1 MIRRVSSRCLAL
13 LGLGAILLFADTAC
27 AAGKLAP
34 GQPVPAIELERFVD
48 GAVADAMAVDHIA
61 GVAVAVVQPDGQ
73 VFLKGYGDAGR
84 GRAVDPRDTLF
95 RIGSISKT
103 FTWITLMRQVEAG
116 RVRLDAP
123 VNAYLPPRL
132 RIPSQGFGRPIRIVD
147 LMAHTAGFEDRDYG
161 RIPLS
166 AGAEGVTLETAL
178 ERFRPNRVREPGV
191 LASYSNYGAALAGY
205 IAARAA
211 GGDFEAVVERD
222 ILRPLDMAS
231 TTFREPGKAAPG
243 RPAPMSGDLA
253 RRVATGFIWDG
264 VGYRPIPFERLAE
277 IAPAGAASAT
287 AADMALY
294 MRAQL
299 AGGAPIYGP
308 AAAQAFRTPILSVPE
323 GTNGWAHGF
332 MVRPLPGG
340 WKSYG
345 HGGSLDAFFSNMA
358 LIPALGTGVFVATN
372 TSTGK
377 PFAERLPA
385 LLVQR
390 FYVEDAA
397 PRKAAGDP
405 RLVAHAGLYAGAYYT
420 TRRAYSGL
428 EAFSVLAKEGDRV
441 SVSHDGYLV
450 TRVSGL
456 SHRWVPDRAAG
467 QFRDADGGSA
477 RLRFTLD
484 DQGRATRFPGARGTF
499 SLERAGL
506 LLDPSLFKVTSG
518 LAIAAALLALGGG
531 VARRGRDIRPTRWQ
545 RCAAV
550 AELIV
555 AGLWLSAVGLLIGR
569 GDGPG
574 FVGVG
579 SGPLLIAASWLAL
592 AAAAGSLMLLLLTPA
607 AFRAATD
614 GTGGWGSWRKLRH
627 GAAIAVFL
635 TFALQIA
642 VRGGLAPWA

>member
-1 MIRRVSSRCLAL
+1 MMRRASSRCFAL
-13 LGLGAILLFADTAC
+13 LGLAAILLAADTAC
-27 AAGKLAP
+27 AGGALAP
-34 GQPVPAIELERFVD
+34 GQPIPAPELERFVD

-61 GVAVAVVQPDGQ
+61 GVAVAIVQPDGQ
-73 VFLKGYGDAGR
+73 VFLRGYGDAGR
-84 GRAVDPRDTLF
+84 GRAVDPHDTLF

-123 VNAYLPPRL
+123 VNDYLPPRL
-132 RIPSQGFGRPIRIVD
+132 RIPDQGFRKPIRIID
-147 LMAHTAGFEDRDYG
+147 LMAHAGGFEDRDYG
-161 RIPLS
+161 RIPLA
-166 AGAEGVTLETAL
+166 AGAEGVTPEAAL

-211 GGDFEAVVERD
+211 GGDFETVVEDD
-222 ILRPLDMAS
+222 ILRPLGMTS
-231 TTFREPGKAAPG
+231 TTFREPGKATPG
-243 RPAPMSGDLA
+243 RSAPMSGGLA
-253 RRVATGFIWDG
+253 RRLATGFIWDG
-264 VGYRPIPFERLAE
+264 VDYRPEPFERLAE
-277 IAPAGAASAT
+277 VAPAGSASAT
-287 AADMALY
+287 AADMAMY

-308 AAAQAFRTPILSVPE
+308 AAAQAFRTPILAVPE

-332 MVRPLPGG
+332 MIRPLPGG

-358 LIPALGTGVFVATN
+358 LIPALRTGVFVATN

-390 FYVEDAA
+390 FYVENVV

-405 RLVAHAGLYAGAYYT
+405 RLVAHASRFAGAYYT

-441 SVSHDGYLV
+441 SVSADGYLV
-450 TRVSGL
+450 TRVSSL
-456 SHRWVPDRAAG
+456 SHSWVPDRAPG
-467 QFRDADGGSA
+467 QFRDANGGSA
-477 RLRFTLD
+477 RLLFKLD
-484 DQGRATRFPGARGTF
+484 DQGRAIRFAGARGTF

-506 LLDPSLFKVTSG
+506 LLDPVLFKVVSG
-518 LAIAAALLALGGG
+518 LAIAAALMTLGGG
-531 VARRGRDIRPTRWQ
+531 AARRGHNIRPTRWQ

-555 AGLWLSAVGLLIGR
+555 AGLWLSAVSLLIGR

-574 FVGVG
+574 IVGVG
-579 SGPLLIAASWLAL
+579 PGPLLMAASWLAL
-592 AAAAGSLMLLLLTPA
+592 AAAAGSLVRLLLTPA
-607 AFRAATD
+607 AFRPATG
-614 GTGGWGSWRKLRH
+614 GTGGWGRWRKLRH

-642 VRGGLAPWA
+642 VRGGLTPWA

>member
-1 MIRRVSSRCLAL
+1 MIRRVSNRFFAL
-13 LGLGAILLFADTAC
+13 LGCAVILIVAGPAC
-27 AAGKLAP
+27 AGGKLAP
-34 GQPVPAIELERFVD
+34 GQPIPAPELERFVD

-61 GVAVAVVQPDGQ
+61 GVVVAVVQPDGQ
-73 VFLKGYGDAGR
+73 VFLKGYGNAGR
-84 GRAVDPRDTLF
+84 GRPVDPRDTLF

-123 VNAYLPPRL
+123 VNNYLPPRL
-132 RIPSQGFGRPIRIVD
+132 RIPDQGFTRPIRIID
-147 LMAHTAGFEDRDYG
+147 LMAHAGGFEDRDYG
-161 RIPLS
+161 RIPL
-166 AGAEGVTLETAL
+166 AATAEGVTIETAL
-178 ERFRPNRVREPGV
+178 KRYRPNRVREPGE

-211 GGDFEAVVERD
+211 GGDFETVVEDD
-222 ILRPLDMAS
+222 ILRPLGMTS
-231 TTFREPGKAAPG
+231 TTFREPGKATPG
-243 RPAPMSGDLA
+243 HPAPMAGNLA
-253 RRVATGFIWDG
+253 RRVSTGFIWDG
-264 VGYRPIPFERLAE
+264 VDYRPEPFERVAE
-277 IAPAGAASAT
+277 IAPAGSASAT

-308 AAAQAFRTPILSVPE
+308 AAAKAFRTPILSVPE

-332 MVRPLPGG
+332 MVRPVPGG

-358 LIPALGTGVFVATN
+358 LIPDLGAGVFVATN

-390 FYVEDAA
+390 FYAEDGL

-405 RLVAHAGLYAGAYYT
+405 RLVAQASRYAGAYYT

-428 EAFSVLAKEGDRV
+428 EAFTLLAKEGDRV
-441 SVSHDGYLV
+441 SVSADGYLV

-456 SHRWVPDRAAG
+456 SHSWVPDRAPG
-467 QFRDADGGSA
+467 QFRDANGGSA
-477 RLRFTLD
+477 RLLFTLD
-484 DQGRATRFPGARGTF
+484 DQGRAIRFPGARGTF
-499 SLERAGL
+499 SLERAGF
-506 LLDPSLFKVTSG
+506 LLDPGLFKVSLG
-518 LAIAAALLALGGG
+518 LLIAAALLTFGGAA
-531 VARRGRDIRPTRWQ
+531 ARRGHDIRPTRWQ
-545 RCAAV
+545 RYAAV

-579 SGPLLIAASWLAL
+579 PGPLLIAASWLAL
-592 AAAAGSLMLLLLTPA
+592 AATAGSLLLLLLTPA
-607 AFRAATD
+607 VFRSK
-614 GTGGWGSWRKLRH
+614 TGETSGWGLWRKLRH
-627 GAAIAVFL
+627 AAAIAVFL
-635 TFALQIA
+635 TFAVQIA
-642 VRGGLAPWA
+642 VRGGLAPWV